1 VSDLERQAQ
10 NASSILPA
18 AELHGLVCGFAAGN
32 PAEFSLS
39 DFVQLVGTDA
49 LTDEAAIGEFVGG
62 VLDVLYS
69 PDMDF
74 MPVIPDDSAV
84 LGLRLEALAQ
94 FTAGFLSGFGAAFS
108 SASYD
113 PESMTS
119 KVTRD
124 DLPLEVQEILHDFA
138 SISGLDEEAEGDEQ
152 DEVSFM
158 ELFEYVRVASVLALT
173 LMPQT
178 DEKEAADDGSDAQ
191 DHE

>member
-1 VSDLERQAQ
+1 MSDLEAQAQ

-49 LTDEAAIGEFVGG
+49 LSDEAAVSDFVGA

-74 MPVIPDDSAV
+74 TPVVPDDNEV
-84 LGLRLEALAQ
+84 LGLRLAALAQ
-94 FTAGFLSGFGAAFS
+94 FTAGFLSGFGASFS

-113 PESMTS
+113 QASMTS
-119 KVTRD
+119 RVTRD

-138 SISGLDEEAEGDEQ
+138 SIGGLDEEAEGDEQ

-158 ELFEYVRVASVLALT
+158 EIFEYVRVATVLALN
-173 LMPQT
+173 LMPQ
-178 DEKEAADDGSDAQ
+178 KEEGDFDGADVE

>member
-1 VSDLERQAQ
+1 MSDLEAQAQ

-49 LTDEAAIGEFVGG
+49 LSDEAAVSEFVGG
-62 VLDVLYS
+62 VLDVLFS

-74 MPVIPDDSAV
+74 MPLIPDDSEV
-84 LGLRLEALAQ
+84 LGARLEAVAQ
-94 FTAGFLSGFGAAFS
+94 FTAGFLSGFGASFS

-113 PESMTS
+113 HESMTS
-119 KVTRD
+119 RVTRD

-138 SISGLDEEAEGDEQ
+138 SISGLDDAAEGDEQ

-158 ELFEYVRVASVLALT
+158 EIFEYVRVASVLALT

-178 DEKEAADDGSDAQ
+178 DEGDDGGPDAE